1 MRNRILVLLAAF
13 SFVPATLQ
21 AQGGA
26 NSLPDPFQNIDT
38 RRVGLGM
45 SAQKVVAGRVF
56 TTKGEPL
63 AHAMVSI
70 TNNAGARPQL
80 LTTDEKGEFYYQYL
94 FNWETDEVKHFTV
107 VLKVSRK
114 GFQPAHKIVEVS
126 ASPVGKGIPVTLR
139 PVQSEDP
146 TLLSQADL
154 IGGVAPR
161 LKQLG
166 PADGLAANDQKD
178 YARGVQ
184 EFLERDHLDQAVTYL
199 SKVAKLNPS
208 CLKCRTMLALAEL
221 HWGDW
226 DDAENE
232 LTECVNMM
240 LENPKLGVAEPYLA
254 EGVLVS
260 WDQGPAKA
268 SAYFTE
274 ALKYAPQDVLALQEH
289 GRMQCLN
296 LNWDAGNESLKEAL
310 AAGAG
315 PEARLLHA
323 QALLWVATPKE
334 AEAEFNL
341 YLNGRN
347 PKSMPPHV
355 RELWKR
361 IQEAKKDQTVM
372 AAARAKAQARG
383 HQPLDY
389 LHYPP
394 DKLADFK
401 PAADQAQLASILAA
415 VGNNVAAFFADFP
428 NICSME
434 KVHLEKLDRKGAPTT
449 AQEYKYRYL
458 MLTPNDAGVPGINE
472 YRSDMKGIET
482 PQLGFSDNYMLT
494 SGFASASLVFHPA
507 YQSGST
513 FRLLGTQK
521 IKNRD
526 TFVVAY
532 AQVPAKS
539 LLSGSFQYGK
549 EIRQTYTQGIAWI
562 DPQTYQ
568 ILHLISDLLT
578 PMPQIRLDKETTD
591 IEFSEVHFKRLPQ
604 SFWLPQAVSV
614 SLDWNGRYMRN
625 QHAYSDFLLFNVDSS
640 QKIGEP
646 KHAEKSVEQP
656 PTP

>member
-1 MRNRILVLLAAF
+1 
-13 SFVPATLQ
+13 
-21 AQGGA
+21 
-26 NSLPDPFQNIDT
+26 
-38 RRVGLGM
+38 M

-56 TTKGEPL
+56 STKGEPL

-114 GFQPAHKIVEVS
+114 GFEPAHKIVEIS
-126 ASPVGKGIPVTLR
+126 ASPVSKGIPVTLR

-154 IGGVAPR
+154 IGAVTPR

-166 PADGLAANDQKD
+166 PADGLAAKDQKD

-184 EFLERDHLDQAVTYL
+184 EFLERDRLDQAVTYL

-221 HWGDW
+221 SWGDW
-226 DDAENE
+226 DDAEHE
-232 LTECVNMM
+232 LTESVNMM

-254 EGVLVS
+254 DGVLVS
-260 WDQGPAKA
+260 WNQGPAKA
-268 SAYFTE
+268 SPYFTE
-274 ALKYAPQDVLALQEH
+274 ALKYAPQDALALQEH

-296 LNWDAGNESLKEAL
+296 SNWDAGNESLKEAL

-334 AEAEFNL
+334 AEAELNQ

-347 PKSMPPHV
+347 PKSMPPHA

-401 PAADQAQLASILAA
+401 PAADQAQMASILAA
-415 VGNNVAAFFADFP
+415 VGNNVAAFFANFP

-434 KVHLEKLDRKGAPTT
+434 KVHLEKLDHKGTPTT

-458 MLTPNDAGVPGINE
+458 MLTPNDSGTPGIEE

-539 LLSGSFQYGK
+539 VLSGSFQYGK
-549 EIRQTYTQGIAWI
+549 DIRQTYTQGIAWI

-604 SFWLPQAVSV
+604 SFWLPAAVSV
-614 SLDWNGRYMRN
+614 SLDWNGRYLRN
-625 QHAYSDFLLFNVDSS
+625 QHAYSDFLLFNVNSS

-646 KHAEKSVEQP
+646 KHAEKTIEQP
-656 PTP
+656 GAPD